1 MVNCLTPLLTC
12 EIDIIF
18 HESSFG
24 LQPLD
29 IINVVVLA

>member
-12 EIDIIF
+12 EIDIF